1 MYERLYRYVLE
12 VAKHG
17 SITAAAN
24 ELYVTPS
31 TLSKAIQ
38 KLEDDLGV
46 LLFDRVGKT
55 FLPTYAGSQYIL
67 RAKEIIDLEEQLKD
81 EMRDIVSLRAGRIR
95 IGLQMNTAT
104 RTVQAVEKFHAQYP
118 EVEVHI
124 VEDTSAHLAKMLSNG
139 EVDLTIANA
148 DPDIQKDFNLSVLN
162 NSELVLVVPR
172 NHQLVKQAIWTE
184 KRKYPIISLNSCA
197 GEHFVLPP
205 VTQRMGAFL
214 EGVLSSHGISVDVP
228 IRATSIGTI
237 LRLVSS
243 GTGITITYDSTA
255 EPYENSLNFT
265 FLSFDHS
272 PNRSLVVST
281 CPHRYLSEAAQKFII
296 ICMKIFQD

>member
-1 MYERLYRYVLE
+1 MHERLYRYVLE

-38 KLEDDLGV
+38 KLETDLGV
-46 LLFDRVGKT
+46 LLFDRIGKT
-55 FLPTYAGSQYIL
+55 FSPTYAGSQYIL

-95 IGLQMNTAT
+95 IGLQMNTAA
-104 RTVQAVEKFHAQYP
+104 RTVQAVEQFHAQYP

-124 VEDTSAHLAKMLSNG
+124 IEDTSAHLAKMLSNG

-172 NHQLVKQAIWTE
+172 NHQLVKQAIWTDE
-184 KRKYPIISLNSCA
+184 RKYPVIPLNACA
-197 GEHFVLPP
+197 EAPFVLPP
-205 VTQRMGAFL
+205 ASQRMGAFL
-214 EGVLSSHGISVDVP
+214 EGVLLSHGITATVP
-228 IRATSIGTI
+228 VRATSIGTI
-237 LRLVSS
+237 LRLVST
-243 GTGITITYDSTA
+243 GTGVTITYDSTA
-255 EPYENSLNFT
+255 EPYENSLNLT
-265 FLSFDHS
+265 FLSFDRA

-281 CPHRYLSEAAQKFII
+281 YPHRYLSEAAQLFID